1 MRSTF
6 YIDLGPVYEVGYHG
20 CASVLGESG
29 GKPSCDLVKGDPSQD
44 RFLVSIA
51 ASDGMRRR
59 HGENRR
65 YNHNVARYD
74 TSRKFR
80 FGSSLTD
87 QQLAHFDLTHLGTI
101 IFHRERSLTA
111 SPTRT
116 QGWLRQEPKAPRE
129 QIPPTKKARKN

>member
-1 MRSTF
+1 MLLYLVR
-6 YIDLGPVYEVGYHG
+6 VE
-20 CASVLGESG
+20 ESRVVTW
-29 GKPSCDLVKGDPSQD
+29 VKGDPSQD

-80 FGSSLTD
+80 FRSSLTD

-111 SPTRT
+111 SPNTNARVAETR
-116 QGWLRQEPKAPRE
+116 A
-129 QIPPTKKARKN
+129 